1 LSGEKKMTPEQHNK
15 YLALS
20 HIVYGSFFILMMI
33 AMMAFFGYMMTI
45 GSQGPADGQPPAFF
59 FVFIFGFMGVIYGAM
74 VLPSFIAGYAL
85 LKRKS
90 WAKIAAIVA
99 GVMSGMSFPMG
110 TAVCIYTFWFLF
122 SEPGK
127 VLYDQP
133 AHALPPPPPTF
144 ANQQLIGRREQQYQ
158 PPDWR

>member
-1 LSGEKKMTPEQHNK
+1 MTPEQHNK

-20 HIVYGSFFILMMI
+20 HIIYGGIFLFFMMG
-33 AMMAFFGYMMTI
+33 MMLFFGFMITSVE
-45 GSQGPADGQPPAFF
+45 SQGPHGAPPPFFIVFVLAF
-59 FVFIFGFMGVIYGAM
+59 MMVIYGM
-74 VLPSFIAGYAL
+74 MILPSFVAGYAL

-90 WAKIAAIVA
+90 WAKIASIVA
-99 GVMSGMSFPMG
+99 GVMSGMSFPLG

-127 VLYDQP
+127 LLYDRP
-133 AHALPPPPPTF
+133 SIALPPPPPAWT
-144 ANQQLIGRREQQYQ
+144 NQPDQ